1 MPKQKSKRAARKR
14 FIVTNSGH
22 IKHAKQ
28 NRRHI
33 LTKKETKRKRIAR
46 KGEMITNKAEYS
58 TVKAMIQE

>member
-14 FIVTNSGH
+14 FLVTNSGH

-46 KGEMITNKAEYS
+46 KSVELASKKETA
-58 TVKAMIQE
+58 TVRKMIQE

>member
-14 FIVTNSGH
+14 FLVTNSGH
-22 IKHAKQ
+22 VKHAKQ

-46 KGEMITNKAEYS
+46 KSVELASKKETA
-58 TVKAMIQE
+58 TVRKMIQE

>member
-1 MPKQKSKRAARKR
+1 MPKQKSRRAARKR

-33 LTKKETKRKRIAR
+33 LTKKETKRKRILR
-46 KGEMITNKAEYS
+46 KSEQLNSKKETA
-58 TVKAMIQE
+58 TVRTMIQA

>member
-46 KGEMITNKAEYS
+46 KGEMITNTAEYL